1 MVKGGWRE
9 KTGGFTVI
17 RWKSVGVKEWKEK
30 MESMKNRDLGAGNAG
45 AYL

>member
-1 MVKGGWRE
+1 MVKGGWKE
-9 KTGGFTVI
+9 KTGELTVI
-17 RWKSVGVKEWKEK
+17 RWKSVGVKVWQEK